1 MSANP
6 GALPGWFNR
15 RSKDNRSKDDR
26 SKDEGQPNA
35 TPSERAP
42 DQSTIHGAGT
52 AHTTT
57 GGGKDDQTPVV
68 VWEAANRMEA
78 EIVAGRLQS
87 EGIPAII
94 RGEALGAIY
103 GLTTGTLAAANVLVP
118 ALLAEKALDILTTSV
133 EWDDAELGDMADA
146 DSVDSTVDRT
156 VPDRDTNHNHNG

>member
-6 GALPGWFNR
+6 EALPGWFDR
-15 RSKDNRSKDDR
+15 RSQDDH
-26 SKDEGQPNA
+26 KNHVAPGENA
-35 TPSERAP
+35 AET
-42 DQSTIHGAGT
+42 QGT

-57 GGGKDDQTPVV
+57 GSGKDDQTPVV

-118 ALLAEKALDILTTSV
+118 AILAEKALAILTSAV
-133 EWDDAELGDMADA
+133 EWDDGELGDYADA
-146 DSVDSTVDRT
+146 DERSTGA
-156 VPDRDTNHNHNG
+156 PDQHADHNHNG